1 MRTDSILKKIHAFRH
16 LPVKGEQVANS
27 IAALFLLLFAYTAI
41 NKYMSI
47 DAFKHVLKDYP
58 LIGKAATVIAWAVVI
73 SELLVVAA
81 LFFPATRLMGLY
93 GSLGLMTAFTLY
105 LFYMLG
111 FTTSRVCTC
120 GGMLQ
125 IMSWPQHLVFN
136 ICCIVLAITGIWL
149 NKKRRRRELPAKK
162 NDEQ

>member
-16 LPVKGEQVANS
+16 LPVKGEQVINS

-41 NKYMSI
+41 NKYMGI

-58 LIGKAATVIAWAVVI
+58 IIGKAATVIAGTVLI
-73 SELLVVAA
+73 SELVVVAA
-81 LFFPATRLMGLY
+81 LFFPATRLFGLY
-93 GSLGLMTAFTLY
+93 GSLGLMTVFTIY

-120 GGMLQ
+120 GGMLG
-125 IMSWPQHLVFN
+125 IMTWPQHLVFN
-136 ICCIVLAITGIWL
+136 ICCIVLAVTGIWL
-149 NKKRRRRELPAKK
+149 NKKRRRREVTGKRM
-162 NDEQ
+162 NEQ